1 MKRHVVRQISF
12 LRTTAIGGIFFLLP
26 FVVVCVLVGQ
36 VAQVVYAV
44 AVTIQPQL
52 QPYWEVTSATAIALI
67 VGAALALIVGMC
79 FISGLLARR
88 SLARQFTRRVEKY
101 LLMLFPRYAIFKE
114 QLSGNIGGAV
124 AKNRLRPVVVE
135 LPGEW
140 RLAFEVERADP
151 EWQTQEAAETHPA
164 TVTVFLPGSP
174 DPWNGTVVSVQPE
187 QVRNLS
193 VEFSDVLGAYEK
205 LGTDTQRLL
214 AGLKPH

>member
-1 MKRHVVRQISF
+1 MRQISF

-26 FVVVCVLVGQ
+26 FAVVCVLLGQ

-44 AVTIQPQL
+44 AVSIQPYIL
-52 QPYWEVTSATAIALI
+52 PYWEVTSATAIALI
-67 VGAALALIVGMC
+67 GGASVALIIGMC
-79 FISGLLARR
+79 FLCGLIARR

-124 AKNRLRPVVVE
+124 AKNRLRPIVVE

-151 EWQTQEAAETHPA
+151 AWQTQEAAQTHPA

-174 DPWNGTVVSVQPE
+174 DPWNGSVISVRPD
-187 QVRNLS
+187 QVRNLT

-205 LGTDTQRLL
+205 LGADTQRLL